1 MSAPVPISSSI
12 SASNQPDAETEL
24 AARAAWLHYAGG
36 MTQGAVAER
45 LGLTPTRTHRLIS
58 RAARDGLVRVF
69 VDCDV
74 AECMALEDA
83 LSERFGLTLCSV
95 IPDLGDDPELP
106 LLALSQGGSR
116 FLLRV
121 IESGQ
126 HTVVGVG
133 HGRTLAAVVD
143 ALPRNAVR
151 SQSVRSQA
159 DNAEPSRWVS
169 LLGGL
174 TRKFSANPYDVIF
187 RLAEKSGGE
196 AYFMPAPMYADT
208 VEDRA
213 VMLGQTG
220 LREIMRHI
228 DNASLFFLGIGATE
242 ASYTLALG
250 TMADGTDVQTELRE
264 SGAVAELLGQFLDA
278 EGKLVSTR
286 WDGRMMAPML
296 DTLGGRDVVAVAGG
310 SNKVAA
316 IGAALGSGYLTGLIT
331 DESSARAL
339 AETSR

>member
-1 MSAPVPISSSI
+1 MPHPVPHP
-12 SASNQPDAETEL
+12 QDAETEL

-36 MTQGAVAER
+36 MTQSAVAER

-74 AECMALEDA
+74 AECMALEDS
-83 LSERFGLTLCSV
+83 LCGRFGLSLCSV
-95 IPDLGDDPELP
+95 IPDIGDDPELP

-116 FLLRV
+116 YLLRV

-126 HTVVGVG
+126 HAVVGVG

-151 SQSVRSQA
+151 SQSGS
-159 DNAEPSRWVS
+159 AEPARWVS

-187 RLAEKSGGE
+187 RLAEKSE
-196 AYFMPAPMYADT
+196 AEAFFMPAPMYADS
-208 VEDRA
+208 VEDRE

-220 LREIMRHI
+220 LAEIMRHI
-228 DNASLFFLGIGATE
+228 GTASLCVLGVGATE
-242 ASYTLALG
+242 ASYTLHLG

-278 EGKLVSTR
+278 TGELVSTR
-286 WDGRMMAPML
+286 WDGRMMAPTL
-296 DTLGGRDVVAVAGG
+296 DTLQGREVVAVAGG
-310 SNKVAA
+310 LNKVAA
-316 IGAALGSGYLTGLIT
+316 IAAALRSGYLTGLIT

-339 AETSR
+339 VKTAL